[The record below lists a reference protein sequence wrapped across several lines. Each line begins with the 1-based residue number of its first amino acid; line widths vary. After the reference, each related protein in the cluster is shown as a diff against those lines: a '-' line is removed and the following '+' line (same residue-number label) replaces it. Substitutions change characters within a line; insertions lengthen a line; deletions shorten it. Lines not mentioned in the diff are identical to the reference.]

1 MAGAADRQGAVVDA
15 AILGYAL
22 SAPQPQ
28 DLVVAIRA
36 R

>member
-1 MAGAADRQGAVVDA
+1 MAGAADRQGAVVEA

-22 SAPQPQ
+22 SAPQPK
-28 DLVVAIRA
+28 DLVISIRA